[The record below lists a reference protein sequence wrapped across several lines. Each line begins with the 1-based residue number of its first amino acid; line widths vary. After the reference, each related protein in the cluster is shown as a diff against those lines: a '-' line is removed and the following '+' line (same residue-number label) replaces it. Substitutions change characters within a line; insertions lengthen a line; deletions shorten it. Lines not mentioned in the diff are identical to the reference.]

1 MVALSFMGLTF
12 STGMPILYP
21 ILFLF
26 TLFTFL
32 TKKYMVLNYYKREK
46 RVKSEIAKAS
56 VIILYFGVIVHLIVG
71 IFTMSNKYLQTNF
84 QNIDFSNI
92 NS

>member
-26 TLFTFL
+26 MLFTFF
-32 TKKYMVLNYYKREK
+32 TKKFMILYYYKREK

-56 VIILYFGVIVHLIVG
+56 IIILYFGVIVHLIVG
-71 IFTMSNKYLQTNF
+71 IFTMTNKYL
-84 QNIDFSNI
+84 
-92 NS
+92 

>member
-1 MVALSFMGLTF
+1 M
-12 STGMPILYP
+12 I
-21 ILFLF
+21 
-26 TLFTFL
+26 
-32 TKKYMVLNYYKREK
+32 LNYYKREK

-56 VIILYFGVIVHLIVG
+56 VIIIYFGVIVHLIVG